1 MAITRRRMCF
11 NQEKFIRIIV
21 TAGPTI
27 EPIDPVRF
35 ISNKSTGVM
44 GYAIAEKAVD
54 AGHSVTL
61 ISGPVKITPPKSCK
75 FIPIET
81 ADELLITLKKEIKKA
96 DCLIMSAAVG
106 DFKVHKISD
115 KKIKRKQNLSIKLI
129 PNKDILRKL
138 AKYKKHKLFIG
149 FSLETENLINNSRFK
164 LKNKNLDL
172 IVANSF
178 TKYHNPFGDNK
189 LDVFLIYQNGD
200 IVKIKNKNK
209 AFIAHV
215 LLDKIGKLWYEKR

>member
-1 MAITRRRMCF
+1 
-11 NQEKFIRIIV
+11 
-21 TAGPTI
+21 
-27 EPIDPVRF
+27 
-35 ISNKSTGVM
+35 M
-44 GYAIAEKAVD
+44 GYTIAEKAVK

-61 ISGPVKITPPKSCK
+61 ISGLVKIPAPKSCK

-81 ADELLITLKKEIKKA
+81 ADELLTALKEEIKKA

-106 DFKVHKISD
+106 DFKVRRILD
-115 KKIKRKQNLSIKLI
+115 KKIKRKQNLSINLI
-129 PNKDILRKL
+129 PNRDILAEL

-178 TKYHNPFGDNK
+178 TKYHNPFGNNK
-189 LDVFLIYQNGD
+189 LDVSLIYKNGD
-200 IVKIKNKNK
+200 IVKIKKKNK